1 MQHNRTTAER
11 KKEKHAVEHRIERAE
26 MKGNCVGGGRL
37 ASVDCAHTDEGYPH
51 QMPIVSIK
59 CGDGRERECVREWY
73 GGTHTQ
79 ATLLLL
85 LLLCTRSQKGSG
97 EEVGWH

>member
-1 MQHNRTTAER
+1 M
-11 KKEKHAVEHRIERAE
+11 
-26 MKGNCVGGGRL
+26 